1 MRYPPCSERK
11 DGTRFKNEVVHLLK
25 KDLRRL
31 SRPQV
36 KKITRYICAPH
47 LISDFHAVYFEIRF
61 SEFPPYLRPVV
72 HPHIRKSKYPNKH
85 SMMMI
90 SRMID
95 RMMMSSSCVHQL
107 PHIETST
114 QTFPPP
120 IADFTLSKIA
130 WHWHLGF
137 TCKEIYIKH
146 IFDSFHID
154 IDIQDLHKKLTQ
166 RPAPSISLQCVKN
179 WILKLNTWFCWLS
192 LESKKSSNF
201 GKDLFSFQLTSRI
214 PHGIQRIKTHIGCLS
229 FISLSLSLSCISTSV
244 TDTALQKMIIAYD
257 SNCNFAP
264 LCKPASVNVDF
275 IFQTFFPKSVV
286 CSFNCPVV
294 RQEASMAGFKTTAPK
309 CFSAFNNHL
318 LLLVCLCHS
327 IFYDVIC
334 FSR

>member
-1 MRYPPCSERK
+1 M
-11 DGTRFKNEVVHLLK
+11 
-25 KDLRRL
+25 L
-31 SRPQV
+31 SRAQV
-36 KKITRYICAPH
+36 KNKITLYIVHSIWFPTSTQCILKSGLVSFRPH
-47 LISDFHAVYFEIRF
+47 FILLSIHTSENPKIIQTNIPWWWYRDWLIGWWCQV
-61 SEFPPYLRPVV
+61 PV
-72 HPHIRKSKYPNKH
+72 HR
-85 SMMMI
+85 
-90 SRMID
+90 
-95 RMMMSSSCVHQL
+95 L

-120 IADFTLSKIA
+120 IADFTKIA

-214 PHGIQRIKTHIGCLS
+214 PQGIQRIKTHIGCLS

-275 IFQTFFPKSVV
+275 IFQTFFPKIVV